1 MLFKTA
7 VCDDEKEGREY
18 IRRYLEIYHFET
30 GVEFQTTFYT
40 SADDLLSDYNE
51 PGIYDLLFLDV
62 EMPGSEIV
70 GRGIEL
76 AKQIRSLPDNNVR
89 IIFVSNYPE
98 YMNFGYDV
106 QASHYLAKGTPFPR
120 FKQVLDS
127 IIFRL
132 EADKSILSVKT
143 GRDEKMFLRINEILY
158 AKSFHRE
165 RERVIYCMRNGEE
178 IEERRAI
185 LSVSDDLKKHGFAFA
200 NKYCLVNLRF
210 INRYDNGFLYLDT
223 EEKIPLSRYYK
234 KEFMDIFTKRIL
246 DFSN

>member
-1 MLFKTA
+1 MIFKTA
-7 VCDDEKEGREY
+7 VCDDEREGREY
-18 IRRYLEIYHFET
+18 IRRQLEIYHFET

-62 EMPGSEIV
+62 EMPGSETV
-70 GRGIEL
+70 ERGIEL
-76 AKQIRSLPDNNVR
+76 AKQIRSLPDNDLR

-98 YMNFGYDV
+98 YMNLGYDV
-106 QASHYLAKGTPFPR
+106 QASHYLAKETPFPR
-120 FKQVLDS
+120 FKQVLDK

-132 EADKSILSVKT
+132 ETDKSILSVKT
-143 GRDEKMFLRINEILY
+143 GRDERMLLRTNEILY
-158 AKSFHRE
+158 VKSFHRE
-165 RERVIYCMRNGEE
+165 RERVLYCMKNGQE
-178 IEERRAI
+178 IAERRAI
-185 LSVSDDLKKHGFAFA
+185 LAVSEDLKTHGFAFA

-210 INRYDNGFLYLDT
+210 INRYDNGLLYLDS

-234 KEFMDIFTKRIL
+234 KEFMDLFTKRIL